1 MQGHEVQGQASQRV
15 LYLSPHMV
23 PDIQHVHELSWNEK
37 GPNLLSWV
45 LNDLTVLTGA
55 PPLGDAD
62 ENPVGL
68 MHDLEFTLHV
78 FYGRNQDRHLY
89 ELYWNDLGWH
99 VNDLTAIMGSTD
111 IAESQPIGGGR
122 HWPMFICSKV
132 P

>member
-1 MQGHEVQGQASQRV
+1 ENWHPSTFLPDVPGGVSRPTAYVFSVQGHEVQGQASQRV

-62 ENPVGL
+62 E
-68 MHDLEFTLHV
+68 TLGV
-78 FYGRNQDRHLY
+78 FINVLDSPSFFFYGRNKDRLFY
-89 ELYWNDLGWH
+89 KFYWN
-99 VNDLTAIMGSTD
+99 
-111 IAESQPIGGGR
+111 
-122 HWPMFICSKV
+122 F
-132 P
+132 